1 MVRTS
6 RLPLRVIVINKLPK
20 KTRKLFRTIR
30 SRTKRPEEIF
40 AAAAMVLPSVVSASY
55 LLKTT
60 SDAVKLASMSCI
72 MHCPWSVALHLQRAF
87 SDNVRLRTKLYKF
100 DVSFIHLH
108 ALLQGYSW
116 TMTLQAGEVLYHMA
130 CIFHIATSD
139 PMNHPKVKTK
149 VDILAG
155 LGVLKCAFGM
165 IHYDAKVWAVVK
177 LFWVVALLIH
187 NKKLVGGSS
196 SGIMHILLA
205 VPQFCLLHSMH
216 TGFVKNKLSVQ
227 TNDVPWPSCNL

>member
-1 MVRTS
+1 MAIKAR
-6 RLPLRVIVINKLPK
+6 NF
-20 KTRKLFRTIR
+20 FRTIC

-40 AAAAMVLPSVVSASY
+40 AAAAMILPSLVSASY

-60 SDAVKLASMSCI
+60 SDAVKLASIGCI

-87 SDNVRLRTKLYKF
+87 SYNVHLRTKMYKF

-116 TMTLQAGEVLYHMA
+116 TMTPQAGEVLYHVA
-130 CIFHIATSD
+130 CILHIATSD
-139 PMNHPKVKTK
+139 PVNNLKVKTK

-165 IHYDAKVWAVVK
+165 IRYDAKVWAVAKV
-177 LFWVVALLIH
+177 FWVVALLIH
-187 NKKLVGGSS
+187 NKNLMGGSS

-205 VPQFCLLHSMH
+205 VPQFCLLHSLQQLLL
-216 TGFVKNKLSVQ
+216 TGV
-227 TNDVPWPSCNL
+227 